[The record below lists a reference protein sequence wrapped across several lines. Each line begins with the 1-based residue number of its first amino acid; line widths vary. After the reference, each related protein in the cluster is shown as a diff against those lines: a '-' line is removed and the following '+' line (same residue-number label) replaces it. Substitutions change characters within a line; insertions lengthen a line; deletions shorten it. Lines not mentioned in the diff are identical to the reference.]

1 MIDSKNYAGERV
13 FLKLNTI
20 RSSQLPVL
28 KWKSWRDEHVLL
40 RDKNTHELQCIKK
53 QNNTRSFIP
62 HPRRENI

>member
-28 KWKSWRDEHVLL
+28 KWKSWRDEHVLS

-53 QNNTRSFIP
+53 
-62 HPRRENI
+62 